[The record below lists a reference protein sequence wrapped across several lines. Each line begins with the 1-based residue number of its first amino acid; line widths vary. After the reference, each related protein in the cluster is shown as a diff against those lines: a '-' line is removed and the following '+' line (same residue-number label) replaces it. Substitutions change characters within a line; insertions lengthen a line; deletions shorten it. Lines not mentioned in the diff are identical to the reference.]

1 MNSIAVVGAGLS
13 GVSLASLIKN
23 RFEVKIFEKSR
34 GVGGRMSTRKEH
46 PYVFDH
52 GAQYFKIKNEDFMNF
67 VSELFYKKII
77 RPWNFRCAYF
87 EKNTLKKIRFFEEK
101 DNFFVGTP
109 NMDSIVKH
117 LSKNC
122 NVLLNT
128 KIVKIMR
135 KKKKWYLFDEN
146 NNTYGSYDWVILSLP
161 AQQSFKLLDRHSP
174 ICSFVKPI
182 KMKGCFSLMIGMNKS
197 LDLNFDSAIVQKKD
211 ISWLAINNSKPLRKN
226 KFSLLVNSC
235 FDYASNNI
243 NTPKNLVLNHML
255 NETSML
261 IKKKFDINMI
271 KLHHWMYV
279 EAENPP
285 RENFFIDHDKKIAVC
300 GDWFIN
306 SRVEGAFLSANELSK
321 KIIL

>member
-87 EKNTLKKIRFFEEK
+87 EKNTLKKIRFFEKK

-146 NNTYGSYDWVILSLP
+146 NNTYGSYDWVILS
-161 AQQSFKLLDRHSP
+161 
-174 ICSFVKPI
+174 
-182 KMKGCFSLMIGMNKS
+182 
-197 LDLNFDSAIVQKKD
+197 
-211 ISWLAINNSKPLRKN
+211 
-226 KFSLLVNSC
+226 
-235 FDYASNNI
+235 
-243 NTPKNLVLNHML
+243 
-255 NETSML
+255 
-261 IKKKFDINMI
+261 
-271 KLHHWMYV
+271 
-279 EAENPP
+279 
-285 RENFFIDHDKKIAVC
+285 
-300 GDWFIN
+300 
-306 SRVEGAFLSANELSK
+306 
-321 KIIL
+321 